1 MYQLEIWW
9 MVLNLNKDSNTSE
22 LLYYINYVIKIY
34 TLIIWTVFV
43 SYPLEKPNW
52 KILLDWKEKK
62 KEQFSFSWVLQV
74 ALLFLKLNFIF

>member
-9 MVLNLNKDSNTSE
+9 MVLNPKKDSNTSE
-22 LLYYINYVIKIY
+22 LLYYINYLIKIY

-52 KILLDWKEKK
+52 KILLDWKAKK
-62 KEQFSFSWVLQV
+62 KRTI
-74 ALLFLKLNFIF
+74 FIFLSATSNSAFS